1 MKSTSKT
8 NDGFEIIPFHTLLP
22 HPDEEARGERKTE
35 GGRRGERDR
44 ERSREM
50 EMCNASQNFFNFTDN
65 FLCNY

>member
-22 HPDEEARGERKTE
+22 QPDEEARDERKRKRE
-35 GGRRGERDR
+35 GWKEREGEK
-44 ERSREM
+44 

>member
-22 HPDEEARGERKTE
+22 QADEEAQDERKTQME
-35 GGRRGERDR
+35 TRGGREGERGT
-44 ERSREM
+44 